1 MAIAIDPAGREL
13 RALERVTRWRGLR
26 VLEIGCG
33 DGRLTHRLAQLG
45 AAKIH
50 ALDPDA
56 KSVRAARAGISPR
69 DIRRIEYRVGKAERL
84 PYRANEFDCVVF
96 AWAL

>member
-1 MAIAIDPAGREL
+1 MAITIDPAEREV
-13 RALERVTRWRGLR
+13 RALERVMRWRGKR

-33 DGRLTHRLAQLG
+33 EGRLTLRLAGLG
-45 AAKIH
+45 ARTIR

-56 KSVRAARAGISPR
+56 KSVRRARTTLPR
-69 DIRRIEYRVGKAERL
+69 RHARRIEYRVGSAESL
-84 PYRANEFDCVVF
+84 PYRAHEFDCVVF

>member
-1 MAIAIDPAGREL
+1 MAITIDPSGREL

-26 VLEIGCG
+26 VLEVGCG
-33 DGRLTHRLAQLG
+33 DGRLTLRLARLG
-45 AAKIH
+45 AAKIRSI
-50 ALDPDA
+50 DPDA
-56 KSVRAARAGISPR
+56 RSVRSARARIPHR
-69 DIRRIEYRVGKAERL
+69 LIRRIDYRVGHAERL

>member
-13 RALERVTRWRGLR
+13 RALGRVMRWHGLR

-56 KSVRAARAGISPR
+56 KRVRAARAGISSR
-69 DIRRIEYRVGKAERL
+69 DTRRIEYRVGNAERL